1 MVGARLQLYAL
12 LALAFVAGIA
22 GIYMSGVQRGID
34 RQRSKLDRA
43 RLDKIGQAKGIE
55 DEINADPHLVDRARQ
70 WVRKDD

>member
-43 RLDKIGQAKGIE
+43 RLDKIGQAKEIE
-55 DEINADPHLVDRARQ
+55 DAVNADPHLVDRARQ
-70 WVRKDD
+70 WVREE